1 MLLLDQTPE
10 LRTLRLV
17 DCLCTDGYRDFSNA
31 IQTTIQPAI
40 QPAIQLHGV
49 EIFGLRFRQLEGE
62 TEDHERAQEHR
73 EKLQARRAHGYQR
86 HLVERDTYFEGL
98 LLLNWPYER
107 PELEA
112 ALLGGRKNMILRKIY
127 AAPNDEATW
136 N

>member
-31 IQTTIQPAI
+31 IQMTSQPAT
-40 QPAIQLHGV
+40 QLHGV

-86 HLVERDTYFEGL
+86 HLDERDTYFEGL
-98 LLLNWPYER
+98 LLSDWPYER

-112 ALLGGRKNMILRKIY
+112 ALLGGRKNMILRNMY

>member
-31 IQTTIQPAI
+31 IQTTIQPAT
-40 QPAIQLHGV
+40 QLHGV
-49 EIFGLRFRQLEGE
+49 EIFGLRFRQLEGK

-73 EKLQARRAHGYQR
+73 EKLQARRADGYQR
-86 HLVERDTYFEGL
+86 HLDERNTYFEGL
-98 LLLNWPYER
+98 LLSDWPYER

-112 ALLGGRKNMILRKIY
+112 ALLGGRENMILRKTY